1 MKAGLN
7 PFRTADDVIRFYG
20 SNALSRGRLDPSET
34 PIAFLLDTAFCD
46 FLKSSVMRRAGS

>member
-20 SNALSRGRLDPSET
+20 SNALSRGRVDPSET